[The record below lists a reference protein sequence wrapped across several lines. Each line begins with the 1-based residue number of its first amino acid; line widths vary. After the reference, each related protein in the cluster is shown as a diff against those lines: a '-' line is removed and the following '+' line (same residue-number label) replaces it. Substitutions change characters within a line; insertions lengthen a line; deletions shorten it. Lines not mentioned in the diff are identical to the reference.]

1 MPERDRME
9 STPRRDLHVFYV
21 LDTSGSMEGK
31 PIQILNQEMLET
43 VRVLNKV
50 AKRNGDAQLKLSV
63 LEFSSTAKW
72 MQKNGP
78 ENVEDFIWSDLSA
91 GGLTNIGAAL
101 KELNSKLST
110 KEFLRS
116 ASGTLLP
123 IIIFMTDGYA
133 TDEYEKELA
142 NIKKN
147 KLFRRAAK
155 IGFAIGDSPD
165 VEMIAHLTG
174 DSEAVVQTD
183 DLQMFAKLLQFVS
196 VTSSIMQ
203 STSQVAGG
211 QVGSGREALKRAREE
226 AGVDARDIR
235 PGFSYL
241 DEDTVVLDVPDPAAS
256 GADIIWD
263 DADDDW

>member
-1 MPERDRME
+1 MFNR
-9 STPRRDLHVFYV
+9 
-21 LDTSGSMEGK
+21 
-31 PIQILNQEMLET
+31 
-43 VRVLNKV
+43 
-50 AKRNGDAQLKLSV
+50 
-63 LEFSSTAKW
+63 
-72 MQKNGP
+72 
-78 ENVEDFIWSDLSA
+78 
-91 GGLTNIGAAL
+91 
-101 KELNSKLST
+101 
-110 KEFLRS
+110 
-116 ASGTLLP
+116 
-123 IIIFMTDGYA
+123 
-133 TDEYEKELA
+133 
-142 NIKKN
+142 